1 MRRGGS
7 LLKPPPCGGKSL
19 IPRHLIR
26 PNKKDFDDEEFVV
39 FHNVLRYRETRHIGA
54 FAECRAGLVICHFRP
69 IPTVEMAGIIAVL

>member
-7 LLKPPPCGGKSL
+7 PLKPPPCGGKSL

-39 FHNVLRYRETRHIGA
+39 FHNVLRYRESRHIGA
-54 FAECRAGLVICHFRP
+54 FAECRARLVLCCFEL
-69 IPTVEMAGIIAVL
+69 VEDSESQSS